1 MPEKL
6 RTILAIRFSAMGD
19 VAMTI
24 PVMQQVLEQNAD
36 IQIVFVSNKNWGAL
50 CAGIPRLIFFP
61 ADLKGAH
68 KGFRGLY
75 SLYRSIHTAYYIDA
89 VADLHHVLRSQIVR
103 TFFRLTGVPVSVID
117 KGRAEKK
124 ALARPEEKVMVPLTS
139 TIERYAAVFRQ
150 LGISLTIYPSRPVFA
165 RQSLPAETLAVTGP
179 KNGDTW
185 IGMAPF
191 ATYREKTYPLEKM
204 EEVLASLVNR
214 QHTKV
219 LLMGGGGM
227 EVAQLTSLAIKYP
240 AAVVVAGRF
249 SLKEEMAII
258 SNLDLMISMD
268 SANMHL
274 ASLFGVPVVSV
285 WGATHPFAGFMG
297 FGQSE
302 ANAVQLESLSCRPC
316 SIFGNK
322 PCFRGDHACMEWIP
336 PASIVEKVT
345 KVAGE
350 TKF

>member
-1 MPEKL
+1 MSDKL

-24 PVMQQVLEQNAD
+24 PVMQQVLEQNPG

-68 KGFRGLY
+68 KGFKGLFR
-75 SLYRSIHTAYYIDA
+75 LFREVRKAYRIDA

-103 TFFRLTGVPVSVID
+103 TFFRLTGKSVAAID

-124 ALARPEEKVMVPLTS
+124 ALARPEEKVLKPLTS
-139 TIERYAAVFRQ
+139 TIERYATVFRE
-150 LGISLTIYPSRPVFA
+150 LGLQVTINPKQPVFA
-165 RQSLPAETLAVTGP
+165 RQELTAAMLEVTGT
-179 KNGDTW
+179 KNGDKW
-185 IGMAPF
+185 IGLAPF
-191 ATYREKTYPLEKM
+191 ATYKEKTYPLEKM
-204 EEVLASLVNR
+204 EAVLAALVNR
-214 QHTKV
+214 KNTKV
-219 LLMGGGGM
+219 LLMGGGAT
-227 EVAQLTSLAIKYP
+227 EVAQLTSLAVKYP

-249 SLKEEMAII
+249 RLPEEMAII
-258 SNLDLMISMD
+258 SNFDVMISMD

-274 ASLFGVPVVSV
+274 ASLFGVPVVSI

-297 FGQSE
+297 FGQRE
-302 ANAVQLESLSCRPC
+302 ENAVQVENLSCRPC

-322 PCFRGDHACMEWIP
+322 PCFRGDHACMEWIQP
-336 PASIVEKVT
+336 VAVEEKVI
-345 KVAGE
+345 KVIG
-350 TKF
+350 